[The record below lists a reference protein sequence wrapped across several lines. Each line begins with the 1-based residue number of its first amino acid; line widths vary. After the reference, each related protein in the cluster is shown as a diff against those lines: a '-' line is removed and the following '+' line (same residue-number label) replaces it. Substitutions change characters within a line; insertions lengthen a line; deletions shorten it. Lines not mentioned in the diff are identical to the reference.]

1 MKNSILYKGLVC
13 GLILLFLTACSTDKS
28 KVDGGYKPGIMYNG
42 EIYWLDEDDSNT
54 TSINEE
60 YVLIGEVN
68 EACDNDLHTRHNLL
82 YKICPCCGQMD
93 IVLPRIVT
101 HIASLRNYT
110 LLFDKCNTFLK
121 FYFIFKIN
129 NT

>member
-68 EACDNDLHTRHNLL
+68 EDCDNDLQKPTNDLQVTNSL
-82 YKICPCCGQMD
+82 IEAIGSKVYYNEKDDKISIYNKGIKEYIYYK
-93 IVLPRIVT
+93 
-101 HIASLRNYT
+101 
-110 LLFDKCNTFLK
+110 
-121 FYFIFKIN
+121 
-129 NT
+129 

>member
-13 GLILLFLTACSTDKS
+13 GLTACSTDKS

-68 EACDNDLHTRHNLL
+68 EACDNDLQKPTNDLQVTNSL
-82 YKICPCCGQMD
+82 IEAIGSKVYYNEKDDKISIYNKGIKEYIYYK
-93 IVLPRIVT
+93 
-101 HIASLRNYT
+101 
-110 LLFDKCNTFLK
+110 
-121 FYFIFKIN
+121 
-129 NT
+129 

>member
-1 MKNSILYKGLVC
+1 MKHSILYKGLVC

-68 EACDNDLHTRHNLL
+68 EACDNDLQVTNSLIEAIGSKVYYNEKDNKIAIYNKEIKEYVY
-82 YKICPCCGQMD
+82 YK
-93 IVLPRIVT
+93 
-101 HIASLRNYT
+101 
-110 LLFDKCNTFLK
+110 
-121 FYFIFKIN
+121 
-129 NT
+129 